1 MGIEL
6 DVLVGHPEHDL
17 LFVATQ
23 AARAAGLKD
32 AAKSVSQHRKTKSGT
47 GLGLSLAQLMENS
60 SISVPDDE
68 HGRRLRTT
76 TAIMTEPELYQMLVR
91 SHAPQTE
98 AFRKWVTEEVLPTI
112 RKTGSYN
119 AADSTNPIAQ
129 SVMDELKAVRG
140 ELADLKAM
148 IAEMAQR
155 PAQQVLALPAPVSP
169 YEASHL

>member
-1 MGIEL
+1 
-6 DVLVGHPEHDL
+6 
-17 LFVATQ
+17 
-23 AARAAGLKD
+23 
-32 AAKSVSQHRKTKSGT
+32 
-47 GLGLSLAQLMENS
+47 
-60 SISVPDDE
+60 
-68 HGRRLRTT
+68 
-76 TAIMTEPELYQMLVR
+76 MLVR